1 MQPGVGLDKV
11 VKKILIIEDLTI
23 VFQAASQL
31 ISEYNLPWFEY
42 DNCDE
47 IPNGKYYLGLHLLTK
62 HGEAR
67 IFFRSAIS

>member
-1 MQPGVGLDKV
+1 MQLDVGLDKV

-31 ISEYNLPWFEY
+31 INDYNLPWFEC

-47 IPNGKYYLGLHLLTK
+47 IPIGKYYQVLHLLTK
-62 HGEAR
+62 LGEAR